1 MNHRAVFLFE
11 FYSKGVFIMICSNIG
26 INKNGHLTFA
36 GQDTVELAKKYST
49 PLYLI
54 DEEKIREKMS
64 IYVNAISEN
73 FPSGSMPLYASKA
86 LCFKKIYTIAAEEH
100 MGVDVVSPGELYT
113 ALQAGFPMEKVFFH
127 GNNKTDADIEFAIEN
142 HIG

>member
-1 MNHRAVFLFE
+1 
-11 FYSKGVFIMICSNIG
+11 MICSNIG

-86 LCFKKIYTIAAEEH
+86 LCFKKNIYH
-100 MGVDVVSPGELYT
+100 SC
-113 ALQAGFPMEKVFFH
+113 
-127 GNNKTDADIEFAIEN
+127 
-142 HIG
+142 